1 VLIGFRHPHIT
12 ARPVPAINSQLRRS
26 SPDSAGWTLRSG
38 QGDGRGP
45 RGCGAAVLSQDG
57 RVVDDRTEPALIG
70 DERAILISVLDRQR
84 DTLAWKCSGL
94 GLAQLEERAVSPSAL
109 SLMGLVEHL
118 AAVERS
124 WFQRVLQ
131 GADAPAIWESDYRGE
146 PSSGSGPM
154 DGAIERWRLECDRS
168 RAFVSGEAS
177 LDMEVEHCGETF
189 SLRYVLIHMIEE
201 YARHNGHADLLR
213 ERLDGST
220 GE

>member
-1 VLIGFRHPHIT
+1 MVI
-12 ARPVPAINSQLRRS
+12 
-26 SPDSAGWTLRSG
+26 
-38 QGDGRGP
+38 
-45 RGCGAAVLSQDG
+45 
-57 RVVDDRTEPALIG
+57 DDRTEQALTG
-70 DERAILISVLDRQR
+70 DERAMLISVLDRQR

-94 GLAQLEERAVSPSAL
+94 SPAQLAERAVPPSVL

-118 AAVERS
+118 TAVERS

-131 GADAPAIWESDYRGE
+131 GADVPAISESDYRGE
-146 PSSGSGPM
+146 PPSVVRPA
-154 DGAIERWRLECDRS
+154 DGAIGRWRQECDRS
-168 RAFVSGEAS
+168 RAFVSGG
-177 LDMEVEHCGETF
+177 LPLGMEVEHGGETF